1 MDSLSNFL
9 NVWRSVTVSEREFI
23 EAVVSPEHIGPSP
36 ELRQALSD
44 WPGSFYWADGA
55 DEGRLVLIRNT
66 AATQKE
72 RWWLH
77 VVLFAASFLTVWM
90 SGTLLAGVGAV
101 PHVPLFTDPLAAGRA
116 LADWVMQL
124 GPGVGLGFAT
134 TLMGI
139 LLAHELGHY
148 VVARRYRINAS
159 LPYFLPAPPWYF
171 FIGTFGA
178 FIRLRSPVIDRR
190 QLMDVGAA
198 GPWVGFVVAVSAFSI
213 GLGWSE
219 VISDVGATQQV
230 IMFGDFRF
238 YLGDSLITARLRGL
252 IVGEGT
258 VLLHPLAQAGWVGI
272 LVTALNLLP
281 FGQFDGGHV
290 VYALVRDLQRLVGVF
305 MLLLLLVLGFDF
317 WFWWAWAAFILV
329 VSGGRIGHPPV
340 LEHQRPLPRNRRV
353 VGLATVVLLTLTFIR
368 VPFA

>member
-1 MDSLSNFL
+1 MDSLSRFL
-9 NVWRSVTVSEREFI
+9 NVWRTVTMSNREFI
-23 EAVVSPEHIGPSP
+23 EAVVLPEHRGPSP

-44 WPGSFYWADGA
+44 WPGTFYWADGA
-55 DEGRLVLIRNT
+55 DEGRLVLIRST
-66 AATQKE
+66 APDRKE

-77 VVLFAASFLTVWM
+77 LLLFAASFLTVWM
-90 SGTLLAGVGAV
+90 SGTLLAGIGVV
-101 PHVPLFTDPLAAGRA
+101 PHVPLLSDPAAAGRV
-116 LADWVMQL
+116 LTEWVKRL
-124 GPGVGLGFAT
+124 EPGVGLGFAI

-148 VVARRYRINAS
+148 FVARRYRINTS
-159 LPYFLPAPPWYF
+159 PPYFLPAPPWYF

-178 FIRLRSPVIDRR
+178 FIRLRTPVIDRR

-198 GPWVGFVVAVSAFSI
+198 GPWAGFAVAVAVFAI

-219 VISDVGATQQV
+219 VIADGGPTQQV
-230 IMFGDFRF
+230 LMFGDLRF
-238 YLGDSLITARLRGL
+238 YLGDSTMTSWLRKL
-252 IVGEGT
+252 IVGDGT

-290 VYALVRDLQRLVGVF
+290 VFALVRDLQRLVGMF
-305 MLLLLLVLGFDF
+305 MLVLLVVLGFDF
-317 WFWWAWAAFILV
+317 WFWWAWAVFILV
-329 VSGGRIGHPPV
+329 VGGGRVGHPAV
-340 LEHQRPLPRNRRV
+340 LEQQRPLPRSRRV
-353 VGLATVVLLTLTFIR
+353 LGLATIVLLALTFMP